1 MNATPLPSSR
11 IVNPKITSQHLQKAA
26 CVYIRQSTMSQVLH
40 HQESTCRQYALQ
52 DKALALG
59 WSERQ
64 IRVLDRDL
72 GQSGSQSQ
80 NREDFKRL
88 LADVSLGEVGAV
100 LALEASR
107 LARSNIDWHRLIELC
122 SLTGTLLL
130 DEDGCYDPAD
140 FNDALLLGLKGTMS
154 AAELHFLRGR
164 LQGGKRNKAQRG
176 QLRFPLPVGLCWN
189 DEGQVVLDP
198 DAEVQGAVRLIFQS
212 FRQTG
217 SAYGVVH
224 QFAEHGLKFPKRA
237 YGGVWNGKLIWGQ
250 LTDSRVLSILKNPAY
265 AGVYVFGRFRCV
277 KYILQD
283 GLIRQRI
290 QRMPRDSWLVEIQNH
305 HEGYLLWEEYLANQD
320 QLQRNLTQRPETT
333 LSGPARDGLAL
344 LHGLLYCGK
353 CGRRLTVRYRG
364 NGGIYPVYECNWLK
378 REGRAKRACLAL
390 PCPVLDQA
398 VVARVLEVMSSQSLQ
413 LALASHDELEQR
425 DESLTRQW
433 RMRLER
439 AKYEADLAQRR
450 YEQVDPAQ
458 RLVAAALERRWN
470 EALQRVEETH
480 QQMQEFQ
487 RCETRTFTPE
497 QREQI
502 RGLAADFPRLWK
514 SNSTAAKDR
523 KRMLRLLL
531 EDITV
536 ERHTE
541 LRQAILHV
549 RWSGGALEDLVA
561 ELPAKI
567 ADRLRNP
574 TELVEQV
581 RQLAAT
587 RTDAEIAVQL
597 NGMGQTSARGKAFT
611 GPMIAW
617 IRYKH
622 AIPAPRRQRP
632 NELTVAQVA
641 AKFGVSHH
649 VVYYWLDR
657 GVLAA
662 RQEQP
667 NHPYWITITPQQ
679 ERDLI
684 RWVQQSKRIQRA
696 QSKSLIIPNAY

>member
-1 MNATPLPSSR
+1 LP
-11 IVNPKITSQHLQKAA
+11 T
-26 CVYIRQSTMSQVLH
+26 Y
-40 HQESTCRQYALQ
+40 
-52 DKALALG
+52 
-59 WSERQ
+59 
-64 IRVLDRDL
+64 
-72 GQSGSQSQ
+72 
-80 NREDFKRL
+80 
-88 LADVSLGEVGAV
+88 
-100 LALEASR
+100 LEASR

-164 LQGGKRNKAQRG
+164 LQGGKRNKAERG
-176 QLRFPLPVGLCWN
+176 KLRFPLPVGLCWN
-189 DEGQVVLDP
+189 DEGQIVLDP
-198 DAEVQGAVRLIFQS
+198 DAEVQGAVRLVFRF

-277 KYILQD
+277 KHILQD
-283 GLIRQRI
+283 GQIRQRVK
-290 QRMPRDSWLVEIQNH
+290 QMPRDSWLVEIQNH
-305 HEGYLLWEEYLANQD
+305 HEGYLSWEEYVENQD
-320 QLQRNLTQRPETT
+320 QLQRNLTHRPQTA
-333 LSGPARDGLAL
+333 LSGPVREGLAQ

-398 VVARVLEVMSSQSLQ
+398 VAARMLEVMNSENLQ

-439 AKYEADLAQRR
+439 AEYEADLAQRR
-450 YEQVDPAQ
+450 YEQVDPGQ

-470 EALQRVEETH
+470 EALQRVEEVH
-480 QQMQEFQ
+480 QQMQGFQ
-487 RCETRTFTPE
+487 RCQTRTFTPE

-502 RGLAADFPRLWK
+502 RCLAADFPRLWR
-514 SNSTAAKDR
+514 SDSTSAKDR

-536 ERHTE
+536 ERHSE
-541 LRQAILHV
+541 LRQAVLHV
-549 RWSGGALEDLVA
+549 RWSGGACEDLVA

-567 ADRLRNP
+567 ADRLRYP
-574 TELVEQV
+574 AEVVEQV
-581 RQLAAT
+581 RCLAAT
-587 RTDAEIAVQL
+587 HTDVEIAGQL
-597 NGMGQTSARGKAFT
+597 NDAGQRSARGKAFT
-611 GPMIAW
+611 APMIAW

-622 AIPAPRRQRP
+622 AIPAPDPQRP
-632 NELTVAQVA
+632 GEFTVAQIA
-641 AKFGVSHH
+641 DRFGVSHH

-657 GVLAA
+657 SVLAA

-667 NHPYWITITPQQ
+667 NQPYWISITPEQ
-679 ERDLI
+679 ECELI
-684 RWVQQSKRIQRA
+684 RWVQKSKRIRPA
-696 QSKSLIIPNAY
+696 KSESLNIPNTH

>member
-1 MNATPLPSSR
+1 
-11 IVNPKITSQHLQKAA
+11 
-26 CVYIRQSTMSQVLH
+26 
-40 HQESTCRQYALQ
+40 
-52 DKALALG
+52 
-59 WSERQ
+59 
-64 IRVLDRDL
+64 
-72 GQSGSQSQ
+72 
-80 NREDFKRL
+80 
-88 LADVSLGEVGAV
+88 
-100 LALEASR
+100 

-164 LQGGKRNKAQRG
+164 LQGGKRSKAERG

-189 DEGQVVLDP
+189 DEGQVALDP

-250 LTDSRVLSILKNPAY
+250 LTDNRVLSILKNPAY

-333 LSGPARDGLAL
+333 LSGPVRDGLAL

-398 VVARVLEVMSSQSLQ
+398 VAARVLEVMSSKNLQ

-470 EALQRVEETH
+470 EALQRVEEAH

-487 RCETRTFTPE
+487 RCQTRTFTPE

-549 RWSGGALEDLVA
+549 RWSGGAREDLVA

-567 ADRLRNP
+567 ADRLRYP
-574 TELVEQV
+574 VELVEQV
-581 RQLAAT
+581 RRLAAT
-587 RTDAEIAVQL
+587 RSDAEIAGQL
-597 NGMGQTSARGKAFT
+597 NDSGQTSARGKAFT

-622 AIPAPRRQRP
+622 AIPAPQRQRP

-657 GVLAA
+657 GVLTA

-667 NHPYWITITPQQ
+667 NRPYWITITLKQ

-684 RWVQQSKRIQRA
+684 RRVQQSQRIQRA
-696 QSKSLIIPNAY
+696 QSSSPIIPNAY